1 MQVLGQIGVS
11 CRQLRS
17 LDVSSTSISD
27 RGLELL
33 SRKTEGDPPSQ
44 LTRLLLTDTYTSH
57 YVLYRSTTIYLYSY
71 TIHVRVIQ
79 ASNDVNIFFTCHP
92 GNSDGSAEAAATA
105 PTGIRVHFPS
115 VWSSDG
121 IRRWR
126 SGSWAPDGR
135 GAEYPAAVSVD

>member
-1 MQVLGQIGVS
+1 MQVLGQIGQS

-71 TIHVRVIQ
+71 
-79 ASNDVNIFFTCHP
+79 NTCE
-92 GNSDGSAEAAATA
+92 GYS
-105 PTGIRVHFPS
+105 S
-115 VWSSDG
+115 V
-121 IRRWR
+121 
-126 SGSWAPDGR
+126 
-135 GAEYPAAVSVD
+135 E